1 MVEARGQ
8 VARNRRPRW
17 SRLWLYVAVALVVA
31 VAVVTAESNAEGVT
45 DIDSG
50 EAYNHKYN
58 HNIYEIESLL
68 ALEEVVSAA
77 QEEQDPSLLVVI
89 FMYKSTCAKGL
100 EWLETFRQSTL
111 ILKETLDIPLPFFVQ
126 INTSLVQEED
136 GIFNKLSVTTV
147 PSLLFLQ
154 PHHDDWHFLD
164 YTGLTHTPTH
174 LAAGLK
180 HYIYRLHFGN
190 LVSRPMK
197 LTELEELEPMR
208 LESLPQLQQRLQ
220 RHPAILSRVSA
231 PLDPHLSQQEQAN
244 IQYLFQE
251 DQDQDDRY
259 VVIVQCQLSSQEQ
272 PVYQM
277 WDLLASALSL
287 KRNALFAALTS
298 CDQQDG
304 TILVF
309 HLDESDYTLQ
319 QHQHQ
324 HHRLSWTPSDN
335 LPLQQ
340 FVTTALTPSILWLD
354 RQMTAPIAFPQHHKI
369 HAVLFVDGHRMDRLE
384 EMRESIRRLR
394 RVCRA
399 QDMICLVVP
408 STDTR
413 VLTTFGIDIWTPLDP
428 LACGEEGEIGSITPV
443 LPVLVITDQRKSG
456 TRRYYLDPPAISQP
470 DGISNFVRDFW
481 EDRATPELKSGERE
495 TVTKYNVQIW
505 TADKLQEHVQSPHHT
520 LLLLYAPTCGHCKR
534 FSIVWNQLAQLLQSL
549 EWDVEVAKMDLS
561 QNEITLDDI
570 QVLQVPDVYYFAP
583 KSSKPAQYAV
593 EDALGDGV
601 GRISDPLEL
610 IDWFLDVSGLDD
622 QELLEALEAQE
633 E

>member
-1 MVEARGQ
+1 MVDVRQ
-8 VARNRRPRW
+8 VERNRRSRW
-17 SRLWLYVAVALVVA
+17 SRLWLCVVVALVVA
-31 VAVVTAESNAEGVT
+31 AVAAESNAEDVP
-45 DIDSG
+45 DIDIDETYS
-50 EAYNHKYN
+50 HS
-58 HNIYEIESLL
+58 IYEIESLL
-68 ALEEVVSAA
+68 ALEKVVSAA
-77 QEEQDPSLLVVI
+77 QEEQDPALLVI
-89 FMYKSTCAKGL
+89 FMYKPTCAKGL
-100 EWLETFRQSTL
+100 EWLENFRQSTL
-111 ILKETLDIPLPFFVQ
+111 ILKDTLDIPLPFFVQ

-136 GIFNKLSVTTV
+136 DIFDKLSVTSV
-147 PSLLFLQ
+147 PNLFFLQ
-154 PHHDDWHFLD
+154 SHHDDWHFLD

-190 LVSRPMK
+190 LVSRAVK
-197 LTELEELEPMR
+197 VTELVELQPMR
-208 LESLPQLQQRLQ
+208 LDSLPQLQQRLQ
-220 RHPAILSRVSA
+220 RHPAILSRVST

-244 IQYLFQE
+244 IQYLFQDDE
-251 DQDQDDRY
+251 DQDDRY

-277 WDLLASALSL
+277 WDLLASTLSL

-304 TILVF
+304 TVLVF
-309 HLDESDYTLQ
+309 HLDESDYTL
-319 QHQHQ
+319 
-324 HHRLSWTPSDN
+324 HHKLLWTPSDN
-335 LPLQQ
+335 LLLQQ
-340 FVTTALTPSILWLD
+340 FVTTALTPNILWLD
-354 RQMTAPIAFPQHHKI
+354 RQMTAPIAFPQHHKV
-369 HAVLFVDGHRMDRLE
+369 HTVLFVDIHRMDRLD

-413 VLTTFGIDIWTPLDP
+413 VFNAFGIDIWTPLDP
-428 LACGEEGEIGSITPV
+428 LACGEEGGNDSIPPV
-443 LPVLVITDQRKSG
+443 LPALVITDHRKSG
-456 TRRYYLDPPAISQP
+456 ARRYYLDYPAISL
-470 DGISNFVRDFW
+470 GLENFVGDFW
-481 EDRATPELKSGERE
+481 DGRATPEVKSGERE

-505 TADKLQEHVQSPHHT
+505 TADKLQEHVQSPYHT

-549 EWDVEVAKMDLS
+549 EWDVKIAKMDLS

-583 KSSKPAQYAV
+583 KSSKPVQYAL
-593 EDALGDGV
+593 EDASGNGV